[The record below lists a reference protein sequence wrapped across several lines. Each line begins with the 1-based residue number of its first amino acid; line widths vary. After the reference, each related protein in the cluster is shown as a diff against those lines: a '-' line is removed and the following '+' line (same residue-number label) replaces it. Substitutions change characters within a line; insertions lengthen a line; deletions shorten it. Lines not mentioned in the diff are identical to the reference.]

1 MSSKQIL
8 GYGRYFG
15 GYRIILYFARWRYQ
29 RHLQTCKKSHC
40 LVFGERSLADSV
52 PGPRPFG
59 PVSSAKIFWRVM
71 PYWHDC
77 CPLKAVGSKRYKH
90 ASTAAAHIAKS
101 LFSAVCVFANSQQS
115 NVDPLVQLCFL
126 SQIIRYY
133 FYLGLNLKKRLS
145 RISTSILPSETKLTP
160 LQVIQQ
166 CSFAYILN
174 IVMAVISVIISVPL
188 FDWSKCSLHSLQSRR
203 CSCS

>member
-1 MSSKQIL
+1 MTVSSKQNL

-77 CPLKAVGSKRYKH
+77 CPLKAASSKRYKH

-133 FYLGLNLKKRLS
+133 FYLGLNLKKKDLAEFRHPSYQVKLNLRLF
-145 RISTSILPSETKLTP
+145 K
-160 LQVIQQ
+160 
-166 CSFAYILN
+166 
-174 IVMAVISVIISVPL
+174 
-188 FDWSKCSLHSLQSRR
+188 
-203 CSCS
+203 

>member
-1 MSSKQIL
+1 MTVSSKQNL

-71 PYWHDC
+71 AYWHGD
-77 CPLKAVGSKRYKH
+77 CPLMRQAVSGSKH
-90 ASTAAAHIAKS
+90 ATTAAHIAKS

-133 FYLGLNLKKRLS
+133 FYLGLNLKKK
-145 RISTSILPSETKLTP
+145 T
-160 LQVIQQ
+160 
-166 CSFAYILN
+166 
-174 IVMAVISVIISVPL
+174 
-188 FDWSKCSLHSLQSRR
+188 
-203 CSCS
+203 